1 MAYIMIESSVRT
13 HKKMLAAGPA
23 ASWLW
28 CCGLGYC
35 QDGLT
40 DGHIP
45 TSALDFLGVRSPQKL
60 AEKLVKVGLWESA
73 RDGWYVHDYT
83 RHNKSAE
90 QIREIMQKRMAG
102 GALGG
107 RPKKTLEVNHQ
118 GYEVSKNSE
127 TSLKTLPSCTS
138 VRDDQDQDQEQ
149 RAVAR
154 PAHYPQLLKLAHIV
168 IDGLDPEADDP
179 PMSELCA
186 RLKDLAGRH
195 KIAHALSREITKAMD
210 SALAQRRAAS

>member
-1 MAYIMIESSVRT
+1 MTYIMIESSVRT

-45 TSALDFLGVRSPQKL
+45 RSALDFLGVKSPQKL
-60 AEKLVKVGLWESA
+60 AEKLVRVGLWETA
-73 RDGWYVHDYT
+73 KDGWHVHDYR

-90 QIREIMQKRMAG
+90 QIREIMRKRTEG

-127 TSLKTLPSCTS
+127 TSLKTLSCTSCTS
-138 VRDDQDQDQEQ
+138 VLNDQDQDQ
-149 RAVAR
+149 RADAR
-154 PAHYPQLLKLAHIV
+154 PAHYPQLLKLAHV
-168 IDGLDPEADDP
+168 VLDGLNPEADAP

-186 RLKDLAGRH
+186 RLKDLAGTYQ
-195 KIAHALSREITKAMD
+195 IPHAVSREITKAMD
-210 SALAQRRAAS
+210 SAIAQRRAAL